1 MWRLAVDM
9 GVGSLGWVAFSL
21 NEKGEAKTL
30 LDGGVRIFPDGR
42 EAKTGEPLNVRRREQ
57 RGIRRNRDRRAMRD
71 RAVISALVKAG
82 LLESYDE
89 GFRDINPYKARHDAA
104 QEAVDRLTLARALFH
119 LSRSRGFKSNRKTD
133 GKEDTKFKKKIVA
146 LREKLGDRTLGQ
158 WLWQHHKDAFENAQQ
173 AKQYG
178 GDGVDYYQRAPLRF
192 KADSEIYPERA
203 MIENEF
209 DRIRQEQENNHELSP
224 DDWALIKERI
234 FFQRSLK
241 PQERGR
247 CKLYINEYRA
257 LKALYSSQ
265 KYRIENELSNLKV
278 LLPDGKERFLIP
290 EEVQEIRT
298 LLDKQA
304 SVKFTKLHVLKDKN
318 KDSYFPAGIRFN
330 LEASKDKLEGNKSLR
345 ALENALGAEKVAAM
359 SDDGKDALIEILVE
373 TSDAQEL
380 EGQLEQR
387 GYNTAQRTA
396 LMEAKFE
403 QGTMNLSTKAM
414 KQLIPHM
421 MAGIG
426 YHDAVKELKDDNGQS
441 LHHSLLYK
449 DAGSY
454 KQLPY
459 YGEILRSSVIG
470 GDSKR
475 DPLKEPEKHFGKIT
489 NTSVHTA
496 LNQLRRLVNALI
508 KRYGVPHSVHLELA
522 RELPLGAQ
530 ERRKIQK
537 RMEDNRKWNE
547 KRREFYKQDFKI
559 ENLSRRDLQKIKLW
573 EELNMND
580 SADRRCVFTGDRINC
595 AMLFSGEVEIEH
607 ILPFSR
613 TLDDGLANKTLAFKR
628 ANHLKGNRTPY
639 EAFADN
645 PEGYDWER
653 ILMRAKNLPQ
663 NKFWRFG
670 ENAMQRF
677 DEHEGGFI
685 ARSLNDTKY
694 MARTARTYL
703 EALTGPVKGTRG
715 VTVVTGRHTSN
726 LRHDWGLNSLLTGK
740 GEQKNRDDQRHH
752 MLDAFVIGLTTRSVV
767 KKTADDSRY
776 KDDKLKR
783 GIEPLPDNLRAELQA
798 LMDRVII
805 SYKPDHSANGQF
817 YDETAYG
824 KHPEREGMD
833 PERIYTTRKA
843 ASALSISD
851 VEGICD
857 PYIQKCLKEHVQE
870 WPEDKK
876 SQKKAREDFLTNI
889 LPNIVK
895 DREIK
900 RLRVRIKDSSVKTI
914 PSAPYKGYARAGYAF
929 VDIWEIPPKKKGGE
943 PKYLGNYV
951 DIPTAKAILEGRIPA
966 QRLDEGLDHPA
977 ARRLM
982 RLFKD
987 DMVSYVENGERK
999 ICKVFGFSASDN
1011 RLDIRDH
1018 IAPGQKQIPKSL
1030 TTLCSKGLH
1039 RISVS
1044 VDGHMKGGNR

>member
-158 WLWQHHKDAFENAQQ
+158 WLWQRHKDAFADAQQ

-178 GDGVDYYQRAPLRF
+178 GDRTVYYQRAPLRF
-192 KADSEIYPERA
+192 KADSKIYPERA
-203 MIENEF
+203 MVEAEF

-234 FFQRSLK
+234 FFQRPLK

-247 CKLYINEYRA
+247 CTLYIDEPRA

-278 LLPDGKERFLIP
+278 ILPDGKERFLIP

-304 SVKFTKLHVLKDKN
+304 SVTFTKLHVLKDKN

-345 ALENALGAEKVAAM
+345 ELETALGAETVAAM
-359 SDDGKDALIEILVE
+359 RDDGKDALIELLVE

-380 EGQLEQR
+380 EEQLEQQ
-387 GYNTAQRTA
+387 GYDTAQRTD
-396 LMEAKFE
+396 LMRAKFE
-403 QGTMNLSTKAM
+403 QGTMSLSTKAM
-414 KQLIPHM
+414 KRLIPHM
-421 MAGIG
+421 MAGMG

-441 LHHSLLYK
+441 LHHSLLHK

-475 DPLKEPEKHFGKIT
+475 DSLKEPEKHFGKIT

-522 RELPLGAQ
+522 RKLPLGAK
-530 ERRKIQK
+530 ERNKIDS
-537 RMEDNRKWNE
+537 DNKKHKAWNE
-547 KRREFYKQDFKI
+547 KQKEFFAKEFGI
-559 ENLSRRDLQKIKLW
+559 AHLSRRDLQKIKLW
-573 EELNMND
+573 EELNITD
-580 SADRRCVFTGDRINC
+580 SADRCCVFTGRRINT

-613 TLDDGLANKTLAFKR
+613 TLDDSLANKTLAFKG

-639 EAFADN
+639 EAFADS
-645 PEGYDWER
+645 PEDYDWER
-653 ILMRAKNLPQ
+653 ILMRAKNLPK

-703 EALTGPVKGTRG
+703 EALTGPVKGTGG
-715 VTVVTGRHTSN
+715 VTVVTGRHTST
-726 LRHDWGLNSLLTGK
+726 LRHNWGLNSLLTGK

-752 MLDAFVIGLTTRSVV
+752 MLDAFVIGLTTRSIVG
-767 KKTADDSRY
+767 KIASPN
-776 KDDKLKR
+776 KDYELKR
-783 GIEPLPDNLRAELQA
+783 SIEPNLRAELQA
-798 LMDRVII
+798 LMSRVII

-857 PYIQKCLKEHVQE
+857 PYIQKRLKEHVQE

-876 SQKKAREDFLTNI
+876 SQKKAREDFLANI
-889 LPNIVK
+889 LPNIVEERK
-895 DREIK
+895 IK
-900 RLRVRIKDSSVKTI
+900 RLRVRIKDSSVKMI
-914 PSAPYKGYARAGYAF
+914 PSVPYKGYARAGYAF
-929 VDIWEIPPKKKGGE
+929 VDIWEIPPKKKGGK
-943 PKYLGNYV
+943 PKYWGNYV
-951 DIPTAKAILEGRIPA
+951 DIPTAKAIFDGKLPRP
-966 QRLDEGLDHPA
+966 RLDKELDHPA
-977 ARRLM
+977 AKCLM

-987 DMVSYVENGERK
+987 DMVRYVENGEQK
-999 ICKVFGFSASDN
+999 ICKVFGFSATN
-1011 RLDIRDH
+1011 NKIDIRDH
-1018 IAPGQKQIPKSL
+1018 ISPGQKHIYMSINPLCEK
-1030 TTLCSKGLH
+1030 TLC